1 MSLYKNKYRI
11 ESSRLKKWDYSAP
24 GHYFITI
31 CTKDR
36 KCLFGNV
43 TRGKM
48 ILSEMGKI
56 AEQYWRE
63 IPDHFN
69 HVKLDEFV
77 VMPNHIHGIITI
89 VEMSKLDVSTGI
101 NHDATK
107 IGIIINQ
114 YKRICTIRIRAS
126 NPGISI
132 WQTRYHD
139 HIIRDE
145 YELDQIRQYIINNP
159 LNWNKNG
166 KSN

>member
-77 VMPNHIHGIITI
+77 VMPNHIHGIIIRELITTPPKS
-89 VEMSKLDVSTGI
+89 ELLST
-101 NHDATK
+101 NTNEYAQSAFAH
-107 IGIIINQ
+107 
-114 YKRICTIRIRAS
+114 
-126 NPGISI
+126 
-132 WQTRYHD
+132 QTR
-139 HIIRDE
+139 E
-145 YELDQIRQYIINNP
+145 YRY
-159 LNWNKNG
+159 G
-166 KSN
+166 KPVITTISYVMNMN